1 MTDQPS
7 PGSFRIRPMRLD
19 DLGQVQALDQI
30 SFSLPWPP
38 SAYRFELKENSHSRL
53 WVAEYEYPDGSNVI
67 VGVIV
72 LWMIIDEAHI
82 ATIAVHPDYRRRG
95 IGKQLVA
102 TALAEGIRQGA
113 ASATLEVRAGNEAA
127 QNLYRQFRFEVVG
140 LRPRYYRDN
149 NEDALIMTV
158 HSLDD
163 RYLQWLETYAG
174 VGHSEPPGQSG
185 K

>member
-1 MTDQPS
+1 MTDQPF
-7 PGSFRIRPMRLD
+7 PGSFRIRPMRLE
-19 DLGQVQALDQI
+19 DLEQVQALDQV
-30 SFSLPWPP
+30 SFSLPWPA

-53 WVAEYEYPDGSNVI
+53 WVAEFEHPDGSKVI
-67 VGVIV
+67 AGVIV
-72 LWMIIDEAHI
+72 LWMILDEAHI

-95 IGKQLVA
+95 IGKQLIA

-127 QNLYRQFRFEVVG
+127 QNLYRLFRFEVVG
-140 LRPRYYRDN
+140 RRPRYYRDN

-158 HSLDD
+158 NSLDD
-163 RYLQWLETYAG
+163 RYLQWLESYAG
-174 VGHSEPPGQSG
+174 VRHSGPSG